1 MQLSQHANLVADP
14 SLDSRVTTD
23 STRFPVVMP
32 AKQSAHR
39 ASANAIAQGARQIKK
54 AANSTW
60 RLAPK
65 TPMFTRKSSKTVA
78 GKKKVVRTK
87 RLISNHA
94 FKIHASGGAAY
105 ANAVI
110 QAEAKAYRLDVG
122 RESKR
127 VPWLPSVAP
136 GAIAILEQ
144 FLCAY
149 AQTATQNAMDIR
161 VGLNSHKRLNGKLM
175 KLGYDQADATIFG
188 SSMPAPR
195 TTLICAPV
203 AKKRSKAKE
212 GEAKEGEE
220 EEDGDYEAPD
230 AEE

>member
-1 MQLSQHANLVADP
+1 
-14 SLDSRVTTD
+14 
-23 STRFPVVMP
+23 MP
-32 AKQSAHR
+32 AKQNAHR
-39 ASANAIAQGARQIKK
+39 ASANAIASSAREIKK
-54 AANSTW
+54 AANKTW

-65 TPMFTRKSSKTVA
+65 APMFTRKSGKTVA

-105 ANAVI
+105 ANAVF
-110 QAEAKAYRLDVG
+110 QSEAAAYRLNVG

-127 VPWLPSVAP
+127 VPWLPSVSP

-149 AQTATQNAMDIR
+149 AQTATQNAMDVR
-161 VGLNSHKRLNGKLM
+161 VGLGSHKRLNGKLM
-175 KLGYDQADATIFG
+175 KLGFDEADAVIFG

-195 TTLICAPV
+195 ATLICAPV
-203 AKKRSKAKE
+203 PKKRHSARQTAAPDGKE
-212 GEAKEGEE
+212 GGEADGAD
-220 EEDGDYEAPD
+220 EDGDYEAPD
-230 AEE
+230 AEDDE